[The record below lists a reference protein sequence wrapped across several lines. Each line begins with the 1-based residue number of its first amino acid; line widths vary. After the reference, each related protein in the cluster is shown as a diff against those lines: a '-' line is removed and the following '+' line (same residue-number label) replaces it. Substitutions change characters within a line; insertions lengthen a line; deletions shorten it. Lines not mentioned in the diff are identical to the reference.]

1 VRVIE
6 TVSRMREA
14 LKYCGRS
21 IGFVPTMGYLH
32 EGHLSL
38 VRAAREQNDSLV
50 TSIFVNPTQFGPHED
65 YRTYPRDIESDLNKL
80 EKMGVDLVFTPSVE
94 EMYPD
99 GLDTQITVGSIGDRL
114 EGLSRP
120 GHFNGVAT
128 IVCKFISILSPD
140 NIYFGQKDYQQ
151 TRVVSKIVEDLNL
164 NARVV
169 VLPTIRQD
177 DGLALSSRNSVMTS
191 EEREASRLMSRI
203 LRDVKLLKAAGTY
216 QVSKIKDHVISL
228 VDQEPIARLDYAS
241 IVDSIYLY
249 ELDEIKDDSIIL
261 IAVWIGN
268 VRLIDNDFL

>member
-1 VRVIE
+1 MRVIE

-191 EEREASRLMSRI
+191 EEREASRLMSII

>member
-1 VRVIE
+1 MRVIE

-38 VRAAREQNDSLV
+38 VRAAREQNESLV
-50 TSIFVNPTQFGPHED
+50 TSIFVNPAQFGPHED

-140 NIYFGQKDYQQ
+140 NIYFGQKDC
-151 TRVVSKIVEDLNL
+151 TANH
-164 NARVV
+164 
-169 VLPTIRQD
+169 
-177 DGLALSSRNSVMTS
+177 SSRRWISIKQQEFSDDFGGTRSVTAYVQNIAGS
-191 EEREASRLMSRI
+191 E
-203 LRDVKLLKAAGTY
+203 V
-216 QVSKIKDHVISL
+216 IKS
-228 VDQEPIARLDYAS
+228 
-241 IVDSIYLY
+241 
-249 ELDEIKDDSIIL
+249 
-261 IAVWIGN
+261 
-268 VRLIDNDFL
+268 

>member
-1 VRVIE
+1 MRVIE